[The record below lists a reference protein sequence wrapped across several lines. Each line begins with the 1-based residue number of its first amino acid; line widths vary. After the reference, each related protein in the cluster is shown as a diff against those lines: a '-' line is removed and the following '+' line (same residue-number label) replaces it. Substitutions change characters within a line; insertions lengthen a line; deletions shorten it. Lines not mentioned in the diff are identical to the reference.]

1 MENLFLNHLKK
12 NFPSISASKLI
23 IAVSGGVD
31 SIVLFHLCLKLKL
44 NFFVAHCNF
53 KLRKKESDL
62 DEKFV
67 RDLAIKHNIKFY
79 TKSFNTKKLSNN
91 DNKSIQMVARELRY
105 SWFEEL
111 SKELN
116 VKHILTAHHLD
127 DSLETFLINLSRGSG
142 IDGLLGIPEV
152 NDTVYRPLLIFKKDE
167 ILSYAKE
174 NKITWREDSSN
185 KKREYLR
192 NQIRLEVIP
201 KLKEINPNLLDNF
214 SKSIDRLQQSKSIIK
229 DKMDD
234 FIKNVSFTRDE
245 KIYFEINKIKK
256 VSNIDAYLYELLKK
270 YNFTQWDDIRDL
282 LDSQS
287 GKQIISKTHKLLKD
301 REYLILVKNSE
312 VENKSL
318 LINKSS
324 KEVAV
329 SVGKIKVSIAK
340 KISKEDSDV
349 IYLDSAKLDFPL
361 RVRNVLSGDYFYP
374 FGMNGKKK
382 VSKYLKDKKIS
393 VFDKD
398 KVLILETSK
407 NKIIWVVGMRL
418 DDRFSVTDNTK
429 EITKIELIR

>member
-1 MENLFLNHLKK
+1 MENLFLSHLKK
-12 NFPSISASKLI
+12 NFPSISVSKLI

-53 KLRKKESDL
+53 KLREKESDL

-79 TKSFNTKKLSNN
+79 TKSFNTKKLSSNY
-91 DNKSIQMVARELRY
+91 NKSIQMAARELRY

-142 IDGLLGIPEV
+142 IDGLLGIPRV

-174 NKITWREDSSN
+174 NKISWREDSSN
-185 KKREYLR
+185 RKQDYLR
-192 NQIRLEVIP
+192 NQIRIEVLP

-229 DKMDD
+229 DKIDD

-256 VSNIDAYLYELLKK
+256 VTNIDAYLYELLKR
-270 YNFTQWDDIRDL
+270 YNFTQWDDIRGL

-301 REYLILVKNSE
+301 REHLILVKNSE
-312 VENKSL
+312 VENKTA

-329 SVGKIKVSIAK
+329 SLGKIKLSIAK

-349 IYLDSAKLDFPL
+349 IYLDSAKLNFPL
-361 RVRNVLSGDYFYP
+361 KVRNLLSGDYFYP

-393 VFDKD
+393 IYDKD

-429 EITKIELIR
+429 EITKIKLIR

>member
-12 NFPSISASKLI
+12 NFPSIPVSKLI

-53 KLRKKESDL
+53 KLREKESDL

-79 TKSFNTKKLSNN
+79 TKSFNTKKKSNN

-142 IDGLLGIPEV
+142 IDGLLGIPKV

-167 ILSYAKE
+167 ILSYAKK
-174 NKITWREDSSN
+174 NKISWREDSSN
-185 KKREYLR
+185 RKQDYLR
-192 NQIRLEVIP
+192 NKIRLEVLP

-229 DKMDD
+229 DKMVD
-234 FIKNVSFTRDE
+234 FINNVSFTSDE

-256 VSNIDAYLYELLKK
+256 VSNIDAYLYELLKR

-301 REYLILVKNSE
+301 REHLILVKNSE
-312 VENKSL
+312 VENKTL

-324 KEVAV
+324 KEVEV
-329 SVGKIKVSIAK
+329 SVGKIKLSIAK
-340 KISKEDSDV
+340 KISKQDSDV

-361 RVRNVLSGDYFYP
+361 RLRNVLSGDYFYP

-382 VSKYLKDKKIS
+382 VSKYLKEKKIS

-407 NKIIWVVGMRL
+407 NKIVWVVGMRL

>member
-1 MENLFLNHLKK
+1 MENLFLSHLKK
-12 NFPSISASKLI
+12 NFPSISVSKLI

-53 KLRKKESDL
+53 KLREKESDL

-67 RDLAIKHNIKFY
+67 RDLAIKNNIKFY
-79 TKSFNTKKLSNN
+79 TKSFNTKKLSSNY
-91 DNKSIQMVARELRY
+91 NKSIQMAARELRY

-142 IDGLLGIPEV
+142 IDGLLGIPKV

-174 NKITWREDSSN
+174 NEISWREDSSN
-185 KKREYLR
+185 RKQDYLR
-192 NQIRLEVIP
+192 NQIRIEVLP

-229 DKMDD
+229 DKIDD

-256 VSNIDAYLYELLKK
+256 VTNIDAYLYELLKR
-270 YNFTQWDDIRDL
+270 YNFTQWDDIRGL

-301 REYLILVKNSE
+301 REHLILVKNSE
-312 VENKSL
+312 VENKTA

-329 SVGKIKVSIAK
+329 SLGKIKLSIAK

-349 IYLDSAKLDFPL
+349 IYLDSAKLNFPL
-361 RVRNVLSGDYFYP
+361 KVRNLLSGDYFYP

-393 VFDKD
+393 IYDKD

-429 EITKIELIR
+429 EITKIKLIR

>member
-12 NFPSISASKLI
+12 NFPSISVSKLI

-116 VKHILTAHHLD
+116 IKHILTAHHLD

-174 NKITWREDSSN
+174 NKITWREESSN

-192 NQIRLEVIP
+192 NQIRLEVIQ

>member
-301 REYLILVKNSE
+301 REYLILAKNSE

>member
-1 MENLFLNHLKK
+1 MEKLFLNHLKK
-12 NFPSISASKLI
+12 NFPSISVSKLI

-53 KLRKKESDL
+53 KLREKESDL

-116 VKHILTAHHLD
+116 IKHILTAHHLD

>member
-1 MENLFLNHLKK
+1 MENLFLSHLKK
-12 NFPSISASKLI
+12 NFPSISVSKLI

-53 KLRKKESDL
+53 KLREKESDL

-67 RDLAIKHNIKFY
+67 RDLAIKNNIKFY
-79 TKSFNTKKLSNN
+79 TKSFNTKKLSSNY
-91 DNKSIQMVARELRY
+91 NKSIQMVARELRY

-116 VKHILTAHHLD
+116 VKHVLTAHHLD

-142 IDGLLGIPEV
+142 IDGLLGIPKI
-152 NDTVYRPLLIFKKDE
+152 NHTVYRPLLIFKKDE

-174 NKITWREDSSN
+174 NKISWREDSSN
-185 KKREYLR
+185 RKQDYLR
-192 NQIRLEVIP
+192 NQIRIEVLP

-229 DKMDD
+229 DKIDD
-234 FIKNVSFTRDE
+234 FIKNVSFTRGE

-256 VSNIDAYLYELLKK
+256 VTNIDAYLYELLKR
-270 YNFTQWDDIRDL
+270 YNFTQWDDIRGL

-301 REYLILVKNSE
+301 REHLILVKNSE
-312 VENKSL
+312 VENKTA

-329 SVGKIKVSIAK
+329 SLGKIKLSIAK

-361 RVRNVLSGDYFYP
+361 KVRNLLSGDYFYP

-393 VFDKD
+393 IYDKD

-429 EITKIELIR
+429 EITKIKLIR

>member
-12 NFPSISASKLI
+12 NFPSISVSKLI

-174 NKITWREDSSN
+174 NKISWREDSSN
-185 KKREYLR
+185 RKREYLR

>member
-116 VKHILTAHHLD
+116 IKHILTAHHLD

>member
-12 NFPSISASKLI
+12 NFPSIPVSKLI

-53 KLRKKESDL
+53 KLREKESDL

-79 TKSFNTKKLSNN
+79 TKSFNTKKISSN

-142 IDGLLGIPEV
+142 IDGLLGIPKV
-152 NDTVYRPLLIFKKDE
+152 NDTVFRPLLIFKKDE
-167 ILSYAKE
+167 ILSYAKK
-174 NKITWREDSSN
+174 NKISWREDSSN
-185 KKREYLR
+185 KKNEYLR
-192 NQIRLEVIP
+192 NQIRLEVLP

-229 DKMDD
+229 DKMVD
-234 FIKNVSFTRDE
+234 FINNVSFTSDE
-245 KIYFEINKIKK
+245 KIYFKINKIKK
-256 VSNIDAYLYELLKK
+256 VSNIDAYLYELLKR

-301 REYLILVKNSE
+301 REHLILVKNSE
-312 VENKSL
+312 VENKTL

-329 SVGKIKVSIAK
+329 SAGKIKLSIAK
-340 KISKEDSDV
+340 KISKEDLDV

-361 RVRNVLSGDYFYP
+361 RIRNVFSGDYFYP

-407 NKIIWVVGMRL
+407 NKIVWVVGMRL
-418 DDRFSVTDNTK
+418 DGRFSVTDNTK

>member
-1 MENLFLNHLKK
+1 MENLFLSHLKK
-12 NFPSISASKLI
+12 NFPSISVSKLI

-53 KLRKKESDL
+53 KLREKESDL

-67 RDLAIKHNIKFY
+67 RDLAIKNNIKFY
-79 TKSFNTKKLSNN
+79 TKSFNTKKLSSNY
-91 DNKSIQMVARELRY
+91 NKSIQMVARELRY

-142 IDGLLGIPEV
+142 IDGLLGIPKV

-174 NKITWREDSSN
+174 NEISWREDSSN
-185 KKREYLR
+185 RKQDYLR
-192 NQIRLEVIP
+192 NQIRIEVLP

-229 DKMDD
+229 DKIDD

-256 VSNIDAYLYELLKK
+256 VTNIDAYLYELLKR
-270 YNFTQWDDIRDL
+270 YNFTQWDDIRGL

-287 GKQIISKTHKLLKD
+287 GKQIISNTHKLLKD
-301 REYLILVKNSE
+301 REHLILVKNSE
-312 VENKSL
+312 VENKTA

-329 SVGKIKVSIAK
+329 SLGKIKLSIAK

-361 RVRNVLSGDYFYP
+361 KVRNLLSGDYFYP

-393 VFDKD
+393 IYDKD

>member
-1 MENLFLNHLKK
+1 MENLFLSHLKK
-12 NFPSISASKLI
+12 NFPSISVSKLI

-53 KLRKKESDL
+53 KLREKESDL

-67 RDLAIKHNIKFY
+67 RDLAIKNNIKFY
-79 TKSFNTKKLSNN
+79 TKSFNTKKLSSNY
-91 DNKSIQMVARELRY
+91 NKSIQMVARELRY

-142 IDGLLGIPEV
+142 IDGLLGIPKV

-174 NKITWREDSSN
+174 NKISWREDSSN
-185 KKREYLR
+185 RKQDYLR
-192 NQIRLEVIP
+192 NQIRIEVLP

-229 DKMDD
+229 DKIDD

-256 VSNIDAYLYELLKK
+256 VTNIDAYLYELLKR
-270 YNFTQWDDIRDL
+270 YNFTQWDDIRGL

-301 REYLILVKNSE
+301 REHLILVKNSE
-312 VENKSL
+312 VENKTA

-329 SVGKIKVSIAK
+329 SLGKIKLSIAK

-361 RVRNVLSGDYFYP
+361 KVRNLLSGDYFYP

-393 VFDKD
+393 IYDKD

-429 EITKIELIR
+429 EITKIKLIR

>member
-12 NFPSISASKLI
+12 NFPSISVSKLI

-142 IDGLLGIPEV
+142 IDGLLGIPKV

-340 KISKEDSDV
+340 KISKEDSDA

-361 RVRNVLSGDYFYP
+361 RVRNLLSGDYFYP

>member
-192 NQIRLEVIP
+192 NQIRLEIIP
-201 KLKEINPNLLDNF
+201 KLKEINQNLLDNF

>member
-1 MENLFLNHLKK
+1 MEKLFLNHLKK
-12 NFPSISASKLI
+12 NFPSISVSKLI

-53 KLRKKESDL
+53 KLREKESDL

-142 IDGLLGIPEV
+142 IDGLLGIPKV
-152 NDTVYRPLLIFKKDE
+152 NDTVFRPLLIFKKDE

-185 KKREYLR
+185 KKNEYLR
-192 NQIRLEVIP
+192 NQIRLEVLP
-201 KLKEINPNLLDNF
+201 KLKEINPNLLENF

-229 DKMDD
+229 DKMDG
-234 FIKNVSFTRDE
+234 FISDVSFTRDE
-245 KIYFEINKIKK
+245 NIYFEINKIKQ

-301 REYLILVKNSE
+301 REHLILAKNSE
-312 VENKSL
+312 LENKSL

-324 KEVAV
+324 KEVVV
-329 SVGKIKVSIAK
+329 SAGKIKVSIAK
-340 KISKEDSDV
+340 KISKQDLDV

-382 VSKYLKDKKIS
+382 VSKYLKDKKTS

-407 NKIIWVVGMRL
+407 NKIIWVIGMRL

>member
-1 MENLFLNHLKK
+1 MENLFLSHLKK
-12 NFPSISASKLI
+12 NFPSISVSKLI

-53 KLRKKESDL
+53 KLREKESDL

-67 RDLAIKHNIKFY
+67 RYLAIKHNIKFY
-79 TKSFNTKKLSNN
+79 TKSFNTKKLSSNY
-91 DNKSIQMVARELRY
+91 NKSIQMLARELRY

-142 IDGLLGIPEV
+142 IDGLLGIPKI
-152 NDTVYRPLLIFKKDE
+152 NHTVYRPLLIFKKDE

-174 NKITWREDSSN
+174 NKISWREDSSN
-185 KKREYLR
+185 RKQDYLR
-192 NQIRLEVIP
+192 NQIRIEVLP

-229 DKMDD
+229 DKIDD
-234 FIKNVSFTRDE
+234 FIKNVSFTRGE

-256 VSNIDAYLYELLKK
+256 VTNIDAYLYELLKR
-270 YNFTQWDDIRDL
+270 YNFTQWDDIRGL

-301 REYLILVKNSE
+301 REHLILVKNSE
-312 VENKSL
+312 VENKTA

-329 SVGKIKVSIAK
+329 SLGKIKLSIAK

-361 RVRNVLSGDYFYP
+361 KVRNLLSGDYFYP

-393 VFDKD
+393 IYDKD

-429 EITKIELIR
+429 EITKIKLIR

>member
-12 NFPSISASKLI
+12 NFPSISVSKLI

-116 VKHILTAHHLD
+116 VKHILTVHHLD

-214 SKSIDRLQQSKSIIK
+214 SKSTDRLQQSKSIIK